1 MPHAT
6 MVPAHRPDLIHRADP
21 AEGDGQAMTLDLQL
35 VGTTTKM
42 AIVSLRPG
50 QVVYSE
56 AGKFLFCSDDVVMET
71 KLSQPAAAGQAG
83 DPARAQGAGGNRG
96 GMGGLLGGGGGSVG
110 GGLGGVLR
118 GAMDTG
124 KRLLAGE
131 SFAFTHFH
139 TRGGDGLLGLA
150 GVLPGEMRVLELDG
164 RTTWFAEKD
173 AFIAAEAGVTFDIS
187 FAGGRTGFSGGEG
200 FILEKFTGVGSLLV
214 GGAGDF
220 IDINPADYG
229 GKLRVDTGCI
239 VAWDQN
245 IRYGVQRIGAL
256 NRQGMMNALL
266 GGEGMSVAT
275 VEGNGR
281 VILQSVTIEA
291 LAKALQKNTGAG
303 DRKTG
308 AGMGGLFS
316 GSSD

>member
-1 MPHAT
+1 
-6 MVPAHRPDLIHRADP
+6 
-21 AEGDGQAMTLDLQL
+21 MTLDVQL

-56 AGKFLFCSDDVVMET
+56 AGKFLFSSGDVVMET
-71 KLSQPAAAGQAG
+71 KLSAPSAPGAQQPQNG
-83 DPARAQGAGGNRG
+83 
-96 GMGGLLGGGGGSVG
+96 GGLGGFGGGGGSG
-110 GGLGGVLR
+110 ALGGLLR
-118 GAMDTG
+118 GAMDAG
-124 KRLLAGE
+124 KRMLAGE
-131 SFAFTHFH
+131 SFAFTHFS
-139 TRGGDGLLGLA
+139 TRGGDGLLALA

-173 AFIAAEAGVTFDIS
+173 AFVAAEAGVDFDIAFS
-187 FAGGRTGFSGGEG
+187 GLRQGFSGGEG
-200 FILEKFTGVGSLLV
+200 FVLEKFTGVGSLLI

-245 IRYGVQRIGAL
+245 IRYGVERVGSL
-256 NRQGMMNALL
+256 NRQGVMNALF
-266 GGEGMSVAT
+266 GGEGLSLAT

-281 VILQSVTIEA
+281 VILQSVTIDG
-291 LAKALQKNTGAG
+291 LAKALEKNAGAG

-308 AGMGGLFS
+308 IGMGGLFS
-316 GSSD
+316 GSAD

>member
-1 MPHAT
+1 
-6 MVPAHRPDLIHRADP
+6 
-21 AEGDGQAMTLDLQL
+21 MTLDVQL

-56 AGKFLFCSDDVVMET
+56 AGKFLFSSGDVVMET
-71 KLSQPAAAGQAG
+71 KLSAPSAPGAQQPQNG
-83 DPARAQGAGGNRG
+83 
-96 GMGGLLGGGGGSVG
+96 GGLGGFGGGGGSG
-110 GGLGGVLR
+110 ALGGLLR
-118 GAMDTG
+118 GAMDAG
-124 KRLLAGE
+124 KRMLAGE
-131 SFAFTHFH
+131 SFAFTHFS
-139 TRGGDGLLGLA
+139 TRGGDGLLALA

-173 AFIAAEAGVTFDIS
+173 AFVAAEAGVNFDIAFS
-187 FAGGRTGFSGGEG
+187 GLRQGFSGGEG
-200 FILEKFTGVGSLLV
+200 FVLEKFTGVGSLLI

-245 IRYGVQRIGAL
+245 IRYGVERVGSL
-256 NRQGMMNALL
+256 NRQGVMNALF
-266 GGEGMSVAT
+266 GGEGLSLAT

-281 VILQSVTIEA
+281 VILQSVTIDG
-291 LAKALQKNTGAG
+291 LAKALEKNAGAG

-308 AGMGGLFS
+308 AGLGGIFS
-316 GSSD
+316 GSAD

>member
-1 MPHAT
+1 
-6 MVPAHRPDLIHRADP
+6 
-21 AEGDGQAMTLDLQL
+21 MTLDVQL

-71 KLSQPAAAGQAG
+71 KLSQPSAA
-83 DPARAQGAGGNRG
+83 PQGAPVGVGGNGGRG
-96 GMGGLLGGGGGSVG
+96 GGLGG

-118 GAMDTG
+118 DAMDAG
-124 KRLLAGE
+124 KRMLAGE
-131 SFAFTHFH
+131 SFAFTHFRS
-139 TRGGDGLLGLA
+139 RGGDGLLALA
-150 GVLPGEMRVLELDG
+150 GVLPGEMRALELDG
-164 RTTWFAEKD
+164 HTTWFAEKD
-173 AFIAAEAGVTFDIS
+173 AFVAAEAGVNFDIAFS
-187 FAGGRTGFSGGEG
+187 GMRAGFSGGEG
-200 FILEKFTGVGSLLV
+200 FVLEKFTGVGTLLV

-245 IRYGVQRIGAL
+245 IRYGVERIGAM
-256 NRQGMMNALL
+256 NRQGVMNALF

-281 VILQSVTIEA
+281 VILQSVTIDG
-291 LAKALQKNTGAG
+291 LAKALEKNAGAG
-303 DRKTG
+303 DKKTG
-308 AGMGGLFS
+308 MGMGGIFS
-316 GSSD
+316 GSAD

>member
-1 MPHAT
+1 
-6 MVPAHRPDLIHRADP
+6 
-21 AEGDGQAMTLDLQL
+21 MTLDVQL

-56 AGKFLFCSDDVVMET
+56 AGKFLFSSGDVVMET
-71 KLSQPAAAGQAG
+71 RLSAPGAPG
-83 DPARAQGAGGNRG
+83 AQSPQQGNGGG
-96 GMGGLLGGGGGSVG
+96 FLGGGGGSG
-110 GGLGGVLR
+110 ALGGLLR
-118 GAMDTG
+118 GAMDAG
-124 KRLLAGE
+124 KRVLAGE
-131 SFAFTHFH
+131 SFAFTHFS
-139 TRGGDGLLGLA
+139 TRGGDGLLALA

-173 AFIAAEAGVTFDIS
+173 AFVAAEAGVNFDIAFS
-187 FAGGRTGFSGGEG
+187 GLRQGFSGGEG
-200 FILEKFTGVGSLLV
+200 FVLEKFTGVGTLLI

-245 IRYGVQRIGAL
+245 IRYGVERVGSL
-256 NRQGMMNALL
+256 NRQGVMNAMF
-266 GGEGMSVAT
+266 GGEGFSLAT

-281 VILQSVTIEA
+281 VILQSVTIDG
-291 LAKALQKNTGAG
+291 LAKALEKNAGAG
-303 DRKTG
+303 DKKTG
-308 AGMGGLFS
+308 AGLGGIFS
-316 GSSD
+316 GSAD

>member
-1 MPHAT
+1 
-6 MVPAHRPDLIHRADP
+6 
-21 AEGDGQAMTLDLQL
+21 MTLDVQL

-56 AGKFLFCSDDVVMET
+56 AGKFLFSSGDVVMET
-71 KLSQPAAAGQAG
+71 KLTAPSAPAAQ
-83 DPARAQGAGGNRG
+83 QSQNGGGFG
-96 GMGGLLGGGGGSVG
+96 GFGGGGGGSAAL
-110 GGLGGVLR
+110 GGLLR
-118 GAMDTG
+118 GAMDAG
-124 KRLLAGE
+124 KRMLAGE
-131 SFAFTHFH
+131 SFAFTHFS
-139 TRGGDGLLGLA
+139 TRGGDGLLALA

-173 AFIAAEAGVTFDIS
+173 AFVAAEAGVNFDIAFS
-187 FAGGRTGFSGGEG
+187 GLRQGFSGGEG
-200 FILEKFTGVGSLLV
+200 FVLEKFTGVGSLLI

-245 IRYGVQRIGAL
+245 IRYGIERVGGL
-256 NRQGMMNALL
+256 NRQGAMNALF
-266 GGEGMSVAT
+266 GGEGMSLAT

-281 VILQSVTIEA
+281 VILQSVTIDG
-291 LAKALQKNTGAG
+291 LAKALEKNAGAM
-303 DRKTG
+303 DKKTG
-308 AGMGGLFS
+308 AGLGGIFS
-316 GSSD
+316 GSAD